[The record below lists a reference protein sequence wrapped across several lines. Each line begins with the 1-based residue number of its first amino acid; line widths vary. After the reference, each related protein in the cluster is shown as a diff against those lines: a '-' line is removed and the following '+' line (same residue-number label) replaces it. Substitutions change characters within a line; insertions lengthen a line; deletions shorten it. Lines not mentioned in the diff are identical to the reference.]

1 MFYGKG
7 KYMNYA
13 VETFDLNRIFKLKK
27 TKNKKENN
35 NSQGKLIA
43 LDNASIKIHQGEL
56 FGLLG
61 PNGAGKTTLIK
72 ILSTLLLPSSGTALV
87 DGVDVVKQPDQV
99 RKRINMVSGGEQ
111 CGYGI
116 LNVWET
122 LWMFSQFYGIPNKV
136 ALARIDEMLKIL
148 KMEEFAKTK
157 IGKLSTGLR
166 QKLNFMRGFVCDP
179 KIMFLDEPTLGLDVQ
194 IARDVRNYIRTWM
207 KENPERTVLLTTHYM
222 AEADELCD
230 RVAIIDKGKVMVCDT
245 PASLKKSLAGETVF
259 RIEVP
264 LSANGMEKFGQIPG
278 VKQFAYEHKSH
289 LGRTELKFIL
299 QDESAISNVTEF
311 LSNNGSRII
320 SLSKMEPSLED
331 VFVAL
336 VGRGLKNENGTQN

>member
-1 MFYGKG
+1 
-7 KYMNYA
+7 MNFA
-13 VETFDLNRIFKLKK
+13 VETFDLNRTFKLKK
-27 TKNKKENN
+27 VKNKKANGNN
-35 NSQGKLIA
+35 NGKLIA
-43 LDNASIKIHQGEL
+43 LENANIKIHQGEL

-72 ILSTLLLPSSGTALV
+72 ILSTLLLPNSGTALV
-87 DGVDVVKQPDQV
+87 DGIDVVKYPEKV
-99 RKRINMVSGGEQ
+99 RRKINMVSGGEQ

-116 LNVWET
+116 LTVRET

-136 ALARIDEMLKIL
+136 VHPRIDELLKIL
-148 KMEEFAKTK
+148 KMEEFARTK

-194 IARDVRNYIRTWM
+194 IARDVRAYIRTWM
-207 KENPERTVLLTTHYM
+207 KENLERTVLLTTHYM
-222 AEADELCD
+222 AEAEELCD
-230 RVAIIDKGKVMVCDT
+230 RVAIIDKGKVLVCDT
-245 PASLKKSLAGETVF
+245 PQNLKKSLAGEAVF

-264 LSANGMEKFGQIPG
+264 LCVNGIEKFGQISG

-299 QDESAISNVTEF
+299 EEESAISNVTES
-311 LSNNGSRII
+311 LSGNGSKII

-336 VGRGLKNENGTQN
+336 VGRGLKNEN

>member
-1 MFYGKG
+1 MS
-7 KYMNYA
+7 YA
-13 VETFDLNRIFKLKK
+13 VETFDLNRTFKLKK
-27 TKNKKENN
+27 AKNKKENGN
-35 NSQGKLIA
+35 NQGKLIA
-43 LDNASIKIHQGEL
+43 LDNANIKIHQGEL

-72 ILSTLLLPSSGTALV
+72 ILSTLLLPTSGTALV
-87 DGVDVVKQPDQV
+87 DGVDVVKYPEKV
-99 RKRINMVSGGEQ
+99 RRKINMVSGGEQ

-116 LNVWET
+116 LNVRET
-122 LWMFSQFYGIPNKV
+122 LWMFSQFYGIPTKV
-136 ALARIDEMLKIL
+136 VQARIDELLKIL

-166 QKLNFMRGFVCDP
+166 QKLNFMRGFICDP

-194 IARDVRNYIRTWM
+194 IARDVRAYIRTWM
-207 KENPERTVLLTTHYM
+207 KRNPERTVLLTTHYM
-222 AEADELCD
+222 AEAEELCD
-230 RVAIIDKGKVMVCDT
+230 RVAIIDKGKVLVCDS
-245 PASLKKSLAGETVF
+245 PQNLKKSLAGEAVF

-264 LSANGMEKFGQIPG
+264 LSTNGIEKFGQIPG
-278 VKQFAYEHKSH
+278 VKQFASEHKSH

-299 QDESAISNVTEF
+299 QEESAISNVTEF
-311 LSNNGSRII
+311 LSDNGSKII

-336 VGRGLKNENGTQN
+336 VGRGLEGEDRPEN

>member
-1 MFYGKG
+1 MMKG
-7 KYMNYA
+7 KEMNFA
-13 VETFDLNRIFKLKK
+13 VETFDLNRTFKLKK
-27 TKNKKENN
+27 VKNKKANGNN
-35 NSQGKLIA
+35 NGKLIA
-43 LDNASIKIHQGEL
+43 LENANIRIHQGEL

-72 ILSTLLLPSSGTALV
+72 IHSTLLLPNSGTALV
-87 DGVDVVKQPDQV
+87 DRIDVVKYPEKV
-99 RKRINMVSGGEQ
+99 RRKINMVCGGEQ

-116 LNVWET
+116 LTVRET

-136 ALARIDEMLKIL
+136 VHRRIDQLLKIL
-148 KMEEFAKTK
+148 KMEEFARTK

-194 IARDVRNYIRTWM
+194 IARDVRAYIRTWM

-230 RVAIIDKGKVMVCDT
+230 RVAIIDKGKVLVCDT
-245 PASLKKSLAGETVF
+245 PQNLKKSLAGETVF

-299 QDESAISNVTEF
+299 EEESAISNVTEF
-311 LSNNGSRII
+311 LSHNGSKII

-331 VFVAL
+331 VFVGL
-336 VGRGLKNENGTQN
+336 VGRGLKNED

>member
-1 MFYGKG
+1 
-7 KYMNYA
+7 
-13 VETFDLNRIFKLKK
+13 
-27 TKNKKENN
+27 
-35 NSQGKLIA
+35 
-43 LDNASIKIHQGEL
+43 
-56 FGLLG
+56 
-61 PNGAGKTTLIK
+61 LIK
-72 ILSTLLLPSSGTALV
+72 ILSTLLLPTSGTAMV
-87 DGVDVVKQPDQV
+87 DGEDVVKYPEKV
-99 RKRINMVSGGEQ
+99 RRKINMVSGGEQ

-116 LNVWET
+116 LNVRET
-122 LWMFSQFYGIPNKV
+122 LWMFSQFYGIPTKV
-136 ALARIDEMLKIL
+136 VQARIDELLKIL

-194 IARDVRNYIRTWM
+194 IARDVRAYIRTWM
-207 KENPERTVLLTTHYM
+207 KRNPERTVLLTTHYM

-230 RVAIIDKGKVMVCDT
+230 RVAIIDKGKVLVCDS
-245 PASLKKSLAGETVF
+245 PQSLKKSLAGEAVF

-264 LSANGMEKFGQIPG
+264 LSANGAEKFGQIVG

-289 LGRTELKFIL
+289 MGRTELKFIL
-299 QDESAISNVTEF
+299 HEESAISNVTEF
-311 LSNNGSRII
+311 LSDNGSKII

-336 VGRGLKNENGTQN
+336 VGRGLKDENGPEN

>member
-1 MFYGKG
+1 
-7 KYMNYA
+7 MNWA
-13 VETFDLNRIFKLKK
+13 VETIDLNRTFKIKRPR
-27 TKNKKENN
+27 NKKGKKGD
-35 NSQGKLIA
+35 QGKVIA
-43 LDNASIKIHQGEL
+43 LKDANIRIHQGEL

-72 ILSTLLLPSSGTALV
+72 ILSTLLLPTSGTALV
-87 DGVDVVKQPDQV
+87 DGIDVVKFPEKV
-99 RKRINMVSGGEQ
+99 RKRINMVTGGEQ

-116 LNVWET
+116 LTVRET

-136 ALARIDEMLKIL
+136 AHRRIDELLKIL
-148 KMEEFAKTK
+148 KMEEFARTK

-179 KIMFLDEPTLGLDVQ
+179 KIMFLDEPTLGLDGQ
-194 IARDVRNYIRTWM
+194 IARDVRAYIRTWM
-207 KENPERTVLLTTHYM
+207 RKNPERTILLTTHYM

-230 RVAIIDKGKVMVCDT
+230 RVAIIDKGKVLVCDT
-245 PASLKKSLAGETVF
+245 PQNLKKSLAKEAVF
-259 RIEVP
+259 HIQVP
-264 LSANGMEKFGQIPG
+264 LCMDRMEKFSQIPG

-299 QDESAISNVTEF
+299 KEESAISAVTEF
-311 LSNNGSRII
+311 LSRNGSRII

-336 VGRGLKNENGTQN
+336 VGRGLKDEN

>member
-1 MFYGKG
+1 VKG
-7 KYMNYA
+7 KEMNLA
-13 VETFDLNRIFKLKK
+13 VETFDLNRTFKLKK
-27 TKNKKENN
+27 AKNKKENGN
-35 NSQGKLIA
+35 NNGQLIA
-43 LDNASIKIHQGEL
+43 LEDANVQIRQGEL
-56 FGLLG
+56 FGVLG

-72 ILSTLLLPSSGTALV
+72 ILATLLLPTSGRALV
-87 DGVDVVKQPDQV
+87 DGIDVVKHPERV
-99 RKRINMVSGGEQ
+99 RKQINMVSGGEH

-116 LNVWET
+116 LTVRET
-122 LWMFSQFYGIPNKV
+122 LWMFSQFYGVPNKV
-136 ALARIDEMLKIL
+136 ALQRTDELLKIL

-194 IARDVRNYIRTWM
+194 VARDVRAYIRTWM
-207 KENPERTVLLTTHYM
+207 KKDPEKTVLLTTHYM

-230 RVAIIDKGKVMVCDT
+230 RVAIIDKGKVLVCDS
-245 PASLKKSLAGETVF
+245 PQNLKKSLAGEAVF

-264 LSANGMEKFGQIPG
+264 LAVNGTEKFGQIPG
-278 VKQFAYEHKSH
+278 VKQFAYDHKSH
-289 LGRTELKFIL
+289 LGTTELKFIL
-299 QDESAISNVTEF
+299 EDESAISSVTES
-311 LSNNGSRII
+311 LSGNGSKII

-336 VGRGLKNENGTQN
+336 VGRGLKDEN

>member
-1 MFYGKG
+1 MKG
-7 KYMNYA
+7 KKMNLA
-13 VETFDLNRIFKLKK
+13 VETFDLNRTFKLKK
-27 TKNKKENN
+27 VKNKKANGNN
-35 NSQGKLIA
+35 NGKLIA
-43 LDNASIKIHQGEL
+43 LENANIKILQGEL

-72 ILSTLLLPSSGTALV
+72 ILSTLLLPTSGTALV
-87 DGVDVVKQPDQV
+87 DGVDVVKYPEKV
-99 RKRINMVSGGEQ
+99 RRKINMVSGGEQ

-116 LNVWET
+116 LTVRET
-122 LWMFSQFYGIPNKV
+122 LWMFSQFYGISNKV
-136 ALARIDEMLKIL
+136 VQGRIDELLKIL
-148 KMEEFAKTK
+148 KMEEFARTK

-194 IARDVRNYIRTWM
+194 IARDVRAYIRTWM
-207 KENPERTVLLTTHYM
+207 KENLERTVLLTTHYM

-230 RVAIIDKGKVMVCDT
+230 RVAIIDKGKVLVCDS
-245 PASLKKSLAGETVF
+245 PQNLKKSIAGEAVF
-259 RIEVP
+259 RIEIP
-264 LSANGMEKFGQIPG
+264 LSVNGMEKFSQISG

-299 QDESAISNVTEF
+299 EEESAISNVTES
-311 LSNNGSRII
+311 LSGNGSKII

-336 VGRGLKNENGTQN
+336 VGRGLKNED

>member
-1 MFYGKG
+1 
-7 KYMNYA
+7 MNPA
-13 VETFDLNRIFKLKK
+13 VETFDLNRTFKIKK
-27 TKNKKENN
+27 VKNKKGKGDNN
-35 NSQGKLIA
+35 GKLIA
-43 LDNASIKIHQGEL
+43 LENANIKIHQGEL
-56 FGLLG
+56 FGVLG

-72 ILSTLLLPSSGTALV
+72 ILATLLLPSSGTAQV
-87 DGVDVVKQPDQV
+87 DGIDVVKYPEKV
-99 RKRINMVSGGEQ
+99 RRQINMVSGGEQ

-116 LNVWET
+116 LTVRET
-122 LWMFSQFYGIPNKV
+122 LWMFSQFYGISSKV
-136 ALARIDEMLKIL
+136 VHRRIDELLSIL
-148 KMEEFAKTK
+148 KMEEFARTK

-194 IARDVRNYIRTWM
+194 IARDVRAYIRKWM

-230 RVAIIDKGKVMVCDT
+230 RVAIIDRGRVLVCDT
-245 PASLKKSLAGETVF
+245 PQNLKKSLAGEAVF

-264 LSANGMEKFGQIPG
+264 LQVNDIDRFGQISG

-299 QDESAISNVTEF
+299 EEESAISNVTES
-311 LSNNGSRII
+311 LSGNGSKII

-336 VGRGLKNENGTQN
+336 VGRGLKDEDQSQN

>member
-1 MFYGKG
+1 M
-7 KYMNYA
+7 
-13 VETFDLNRIFKLKK
+13 KK
-27 TKNKKENN
+27 AKSKKKNKNNQSTVVALENAN
-35 NSQGKLIA
+35 
-43 LDNASIKIHQGEL
+43 IKIHQGEL

-72 ILSTLLLPSSGTALV
+72 ILATLLLPNSGTALV
-87 DGVDVVKQPDQV
+87 DGIDVVKYPEKV
-99 RKRINMVSGGEQ
+99 RRKINMVSGGEQ

-116 LNVWET
+116 LTVKET
-122 LWMFSQFYGIPNKV
+122 LWMFSQFYGLPSRV
-136 ALARIDEMLKIL
+136 VHRRIDELLKIL
-148 KMEEFAKTK
+148 KMEEFARTK

-194 IARDVRNYIRTWM
+194 IARDVRAYIRTWM
-207 KENPERTVLLTTHYM
+207 KENSERTILLTTHYM

-230 RVAIIDKGKVMVCDT
+230 RVAIIDRGKVLVCDT
-245 PASLKKSLAGETVF
+245 PQSLKKSLAGEAVF
-259 RIEVP
+259 RIEIP
-264 LSANGMEKFGQIPG
+264 LSVNGMEKFGQVPG

-299 QDESAISNVTEF
+299 EEEAAISNVTES
-311 LSNNGSRII
+311 LSGNGSKII
-320 SLSKMEPSLED
+320 TLSKMEPSLED

-336 VGRGLKNENGTQN
+336 VGRGLKDEN

>member
-1 MFYGKG
+1 
-7 KYMNYA
+7 MNQA
-13 VETFDLNRIFKLKK
+13 VETFDLNRTFKLKK
-27 TKNKKENN
+27 AKNKKENGN
-35 NSQGKLIA
+35 NNGKLIA
-43 LDNASIKIHQGEL
+43 LENANVQIHQGEL

-72 ILSTLLLPSSGTALV
+72 ILATLLLPTSGRALV
-87 DGVDVVKQPDQV
+87 DGIDVVQHPERV
-99 RKRINMVSGGEQ
+99 RRRINMVSGGEH

-116 LNVWET
+116 LNVRET
-122 LWMFSQFYGIPNKV
+122 LWMFSQFYGIANKV
-136 ALARIDEMLKIL
+136 AHRRIDELLKIL
-148 KMEEFAKTK
+148 GMEEFAKTK

-194 IARDVRNYIRTWM
+194 IARDVRAYVRTWM
-207 KENPERTVLLTTHYM
+207 KENLERTVLMTTHYM

-230 RVAIIDKGKVMVCDT
+230 RVAIIDKGKVLVCDT
-245 PASLKKSLAGETVF
+245 PQNLKKSLAGEAVF
-259 RIEVP
+259 RIEIP
-264 LSANGMEKFGQIPG
+264 LSVNGMEKFGEIAG
-278 VKQFAYEHKSH
+278 VKSFAYDHKSH

-299 QDESAISNVTEF
+299 EEEAAISNVTES
-311 LSNNGSRII
+311 LSGNGSKII

-336 VGRGLKNENGTQN
+336 VGRGLKDEN

>member
-1 MFYGKG
+1 
-7 KYMNYA
+7 MNLA
-13 VETFDLNRIFKLKK
+13 VETFDLNRTFKIKK
-27 TKNKKENN
+27 AKSKKKNKNNQSTVVALENAN
-35 NSQGKLIA
+35 
-43 LDNASIKIHQGEL
+43 IKIHQGEL

-72 ILSTLLLPSSGTALV
+72 ILATLLLPNSGTALV
-87 DGVDVVKQPDQV
+87 DGIDVVKYPEKV
-99 RKRINMVSGGEQ
+99 RRKINMVSGGEQ

-116 LNVWET
+116 LTVKET
-122 LWMFSQFYGIPNKV
+122 LWMFSQFYGLPSRV
-136 ALARIDEMLKIL
+136 VHRRIDELLKIL
-148 KMEEFAKTK
+148 KMEEFARTK

-194 IARDVRNYIRTWM
+194 IARDVRAYIRTWM
-207 KENPERTVLLTTHYM
+207 KENSERTILLTTHYM

-230 RVAIIDKGKVMVCDT
+230 RVAIIDRGKVLVCDT
-245 PASLKKSLAGETVF
+245 PQSLKKSLAGEAVF
-259 RIEVP
+259 RIEIP
-264 LSANGMEKFGQIPG
+264 LSVNGMEKFGQVPG

-299 QDESAISNVTEF
+299 EEEAAISNVTES
-311 LSNNGSRII
+311 LSGNGSKII
-320 SLSKMEPSLED
+320 TLSKMEPSLED

-336 VGRGLKNENGTQN
+336 VGRGLKDEN

>member
-1 MFYGKG
+1 
-7 KYMNYA
+7 MNYA
-13 VETFDLNRIFKLKK
+13 VETFDLNRSFKLKK

-35 NSQGKLIA
+35 NTPGKLVA

-56 FGLLG
+56 FGVLG

-99 RKRINMVSGGEQ
+99 RKRINMVSGGEH

-116 LNVWET
+116 LNVRET
-122 LWMFSQFYGIPNKV
+122 LWMFSQFYGIPTQV
-136 ALARIDEMLKIL
+136 AQGRIDELLKIL

-166 QKLNFMRGFVCDP
+166 QKLNFMRGFVCGP

-194 IARDVRNYIRTWM
+194 IARDVRAYIRTWM

-245 PASLKKSLAGETVF
+245 PGNLKKTLAGEAVF

-264 LSANGMEKFGQIPG
+264 LSANGMEKFGQISG

-299 QDESAISNVTEF
+299 HDESAISNITEF
-311 LSNNGSRII
+311 LSNNGSKII

-336 VGRGLKNENGTQN
+336 VGRGLKDENGSQN

>member
-1 MFYGKG
+1 MKG
-7 KYMNYA
+7 KEMNWA
-13 VETFDLNRIFKLKK
+13 VETFDLNRTFKLKK
-27 TKNKKENN
+27 VKNKKANGNN
-35 NSQGKLIA
+35 NGKLIA
-43 LDNASIKIHQGEL
+43 LENANIKIHQGEL

-72 ILSTLLLPSSGTALV
+72 ILSTLLLPNSGTALV
-87 DGVDVVKQPDQV
+87 DGIDVVKYPEKV
-99 RKRINMVSGGEQ
+99 RRKINMVCGGEQ

-116 LNVWET
+116 LTVRET

-136 ALARIDEMLKIL
+136 VHRRIDQLLKIL
-148 KMEEFAKTK
+148 KMEEFARTK

-194 IARDVRNYIRTWM
+194 IARDVRAYIRTWM

-230 RVAIIDKGKVMVCDT
+230 RIAIIDKGKVLVCDT
-245 PASLKKSLAGETVF
+245 PQNLKKSLAKETVF

-264 LSANGMEKFGQIPG
+264 LSANRMEKFGQIPG
-278 VKQFAYEHKSH
+278 VKQFAYEHRSH

-299 QDESAISNVTEF
+299 EEESAISNVTEF
-311 LSNNGSRII
+311 LSHNGSKII

-331 VFVAL
+331 VFVGL
-336 VGRGLKNENGTQN
+336 VGRGLKNED

>member
-1 MFYGKG
+1 
-7 KYMNYA
+7 MNWA
-13 VETFDLNRIFKLKK
+13 VETFDLNRTFKLKK
-27 TKNKKENN
+27 VKNKKANGNN
-35 NSQGKLIA
+35 NGKLIA
-43 LDNASIKIHQGEL
+43 LENANIRIHQGEL

-72 ILSTLLLPSSGTALV
+72 ILSTLLLPNSGTALV
-87 DGVDVVKQPDQV
+87 DGIDVVKYPEKV
-99 RKRINMVSGGEQ
+99 RRKINMVCGGEQ

-116 LNVWET
+116 LTVRET

-136 ALARIDEMLKIL
+136 VHRRIDQLLKIL
-148 KMEEFAKTK
+148 KMEEFARTK

-194 IARDVRNYIRTWM
+194 IARDVRAYIRTWM

-230 RVAIIDKGKVMVCDT
+230 RIAIIDKGKVLVCDT
-245 PASLKKSLAGETVF
+245 PQNLKKSLAKETVF

-264 LSANGMEKFGQIPG
+264 LSANRMEKFGQIPG
-278 VKQFAYEHKSH
+278 VKQFAYEHRSH

-299 QDESAISNVTEF
+299 EEESAISNVTEF
-311 LSNNGSRII
+311 LSHNGSKII

-331 VFVAL
+331 VFVGL
-336 VGRGLKNENGTQN
+336 VGRGLKNED

>member
-1 MFYGKG
+1 MKG
-7 KYMNYA
+7 KEMNLA
-13 VETFDLNRIFKLKK
+13 VETFDLNRTFKLKK
-27 TKNKKENN
+27 AKNKGENGNN
-35 NSQGKLIA
+35 NGKLIA
-43 LDNASIKIHQGEL
+43 LENANIKIHQGEL

-72 ILSTLLLPSSGTALV
+72 ILATLLLPTSGTGLV
-87 DGVDVVKQPDQV
+87 DGIDVVKYPEKV
-99 RKRINMVSGGEQ
+99 RKKINMVSGGEH

-116 LNVWET
+116 LTVRET
-122 LWMFSQFYGIPNKV
+122 LWMFSQFYGIATKV
-136 ALARIDEMLKIL
+136 AHRRIDELLKIL

-194 IARDVRNYIRTWM
+194 IARDVRIYIRTWM

-230 RVAIIDKGKVMVCDT
+230 RVAIIDKGRVLVCDS
-245 PASLKKSLAGETVF
+245 PQNLKKSLAGEAVF
-259 RIEVP
+259 YIEIP
-264 LSANGMEKFGQIPG
+264 LSVNGMEKFGQIPG

-299 QDESAISNVTEF
+299 EEESAISNVTES
-311 LSNNGSRII
+311 LSGNGSKII

-336 VGRGLKNENGTQN
+336 VGRGLKNEN

>member
-1 MFYGKG
+1 MVKG
-7 KYMNYA
+7 KEMNYA
-13 VETFDLNRIFKLKK
+13 VETFDLNRTFKLKK
-27 TKNKKENN
+27 AKNKKENGN
-35 NSQGKLIA
+35 NNGKLIA
-43 LDNASIKIHQGEL
+43 LENANIKIHQGEL

-72 ILSTLLLPSSGTALV
+72 ILSTLLLPTSGTARV
-87 DGVDVVKQPDQV
+87 DGIDVIKYPEKV
-99 RKRINMVSGGEQ
+99 RRKINMVSGGEQ

-116 LNVWET
+116 LTVRET
-122 LWMFSQFYGIPNKV
+122 LWMFSQFYGISSQV
-136 ALARIDEMLKIL
+136 AHRRIDELLKIL
-148 KMEEFAKTK
+148 KMEKFARTK
-157 IGKLSTGLR
+157 LGKLSTGLK

-194 IARDVRNYIRTWM
+194 IARDVRAYIRTWM
-207 KENPERTVLLTTHYM
+207 KKNPERTVLLTTHYM

-230 RVAIIDKGKVMVCDT
+230 RVAIIDQGKVLVCDT
-245 PASLKKSLAGETVF
+245 PQNLKKSLAGEAVF
-259 RIEVP
+259 RIEVS
-264 LSANGMEKFGQIPG
+264 LSTNGMEKFGQISG

-299 QDESAISNVTEF
+299 KEESAISNVTEF
-311 LSNNGSRII
+311 LSGNGSKII

-336 VGRGLKNENGTQN
+336 VGRGLKDEN

>member
-1 MFYGKG
+1 
-7 KYMNYA
+7 MNFA
-13 VETFDLNRIFKLKK
+13 VETFDLNRTFKLKK
-27 TKNKKENN
+27 AKNKKENGN
-35 NSQGKLIA
+35 NNGKLIA
-43 LDNASIKIHQGEL
+43 LENANIKIHQGEL

-72 ILSTLLLPSSGTALV
+72 ILATLLLPDSGTALV
-87 DGVDVVKQPDQV
+87 DGIDVVKYPEKV
-99 RKRINMVSGGEQ
+99 RRLINMVSGGEH

-116 LNVWET
+116 LTVRET
-122 LWMFSQFYGIPNKV
+122 LWMFSQFYGISNKV
-136 ALARIDEMLKIL
+136 AHRRIDELLDIL
-148 KMEEFAKTK
+148 KMEEFARTK

-194 IARDVRNYIRTWM
+194 IARDVRAYIRTWM
-207 KENPERTVLLTTHYM
+207 KENPERTILMTTHYM

-230 RVAIIDKGKVMVCDT
+230 RVAIIDKGKVLVCDSPQT
-245 PASLKKSLAGETVF
+245 LKKSLAGEAVF

-264 LSANGMEKFGQIPG
+264 LSVNGMEKFGQIPG

-299 QDESAISNVTEF
+299 EEESAISEVTEC
-311 LSNNGSRII
+311 LSGNGSKII

-336 VGRGLKNENGTQN
+336 VGRGLKDEN

>member
-1 MFYGKG
+1 
-7 KYMNYA
+7 MNFA
-13 VETFDLNRIFKLKK
+13 VETFDLNRTFKLKK
-27 TKNKKENN
+27 VKNKKADGNN
-35 NSQGKLIA
+35 NGKLIA
-43 LDNASIKIHQGEL
+43 LENANIKIHQGEL

-72 ILSTLLLPSSGTALV
+72 ILSTLLLPTSGTALV
-87 DGVDVVKQPDQV
+87 DGVDVVKHPEKV
-99 RKRINMVSGGEQ
+99 RRQINMVCGGEQ

-116 LNVWET
+116 LTVRET
-122 LWMFSQFYGIPNKV
+122 LWMFSQFYGISNKV
-136 ALARIDEMLKIL
+136 VQGRIDELLKIL
-148 KMEEFAKTK
+148 KMEEFARTK

-194 IARDVRNYIRTWM
+194 IARDVRAYIRTWM
-207 KENPERTVLLTTHYM
+207 KENLERTVLLTTHYM

-230 RVAIIDKGKVMVCDT
+230 RVAIIDKGKVLVCDT
-245 PASLKKSLAGETVF
+245 PQNLKKSLAGETVF
-259 RIEVP
+259 RIEIP

-299 QDESAISNVTEF
+299 EEESAISNVTEF
-311 LSNNGSRII
+311 LSHNGSKII

-331 VFVAL
+331 VFVGL
-336 VGRGLKNENGTQN
+336 VGRGLKNED

>member
-1 MFYGKG
+1 
-7 KYMNYA
+7 MNFA
-13 VETFDLNRIFKLKK
+13 VETFDLNRTFKIKK
-27 TKNKKENN
+27 AKNKKENGN
-35 NSQGKLIA
+35 NNGKLIA
-43 LDNASIKIHQGEL
+43 LENANIKIHQGEL

-72 ILSTLLLPSSGTALV
+72 ILSTLLLPNSGTALV
-87 DGVDVVKQPDQV
+87 DRIDVVKYPEKV
-99 RKRINMVSGGEQ
+99 RRKINMVCGGEQ

-116 LNVWET
+116 LTVRET

-136 ALARIDEMLKIL
+136 VHRRIDQLLKIL
-148 KMEEFAKTK
+148 KMEEFARTK

-194 IARDVRNYIRTWM
+194 IARDVRAYIRTWM
-207 KENPERTVLLTTHYM
+207 KENPERTILLTTHYM

-230 RVAIIDKGKVMVCDT
+230 RIAIIDKGKVLVCDT
-245 PASLKKSLAGETVF
+245 PQNLKKSLAKETVF

-264 LSANGMEKFGQIPG
+264 LSANRMEKFGQIPG
-278 VKQFAYEHKSH
+278 VKQFAYEHRSH

-299 QDESAISNVTEF
+299 EEESAISNVTEF
-311 LSNNGSRII
+311 LSHNGSKII

-331 VFVAL
+331 VFVGL
-336 VGRGLKNENGTQN
+336 VGRGLKNED

>member
-1 MFYGKG
+1 
-7 KYMNYA
+7 MNWA
-13 VETFDLNRIFKLKK
+13 VETFDLNRTFKLKK
-27 TKNKKENN
+27 VKNKKANGNN
-35 NSQGKLIA
+35 NGKLIA
-43 LDNASIKIHQGEL
+43 LENANIKIHQGEL

-72 ILSTLLLPSSGTALV
+72 ILSTLLLPNSGTALV
-87 DGVDVVKQPDQV
+87 DGIDVVKYPEKV
-99 RKRINMVSGGEQ
+99 RRKINMVCGGEQ

-116 LNVWET
+116 LTVRET

-136 ALARIDEMLKIL
+136 VHRRIDQLLKIL
-148 KMEEFAKTK
+148 KMEEFARTK

-194 IARDVRNYIRTWM
+194 IARDVRAYIRTWM

-230 RVAIIDKGKVMVCDT
+230 RIAIIDKGKVLVCDT
-245 PASLKKSLAGETVF
+245 PQNLKKSLAKETVF

-264 LSANGMEKFGQIPG
+264 LSANRMEKFGQIPG
-278 VKQFAYEHKSH
+278 VKQFAYEHRSH

-299 QDESAISNVTEF
+299 EEESAISNVTEF
-311 LSNNGSRII
+311 LSHNGSKII

-331 VFVAL
+331 VFVGL
-336 VGRGLKNENGTQN
+336 VGRGLKNED

>member
-1 MFYGKG
+1 
-7 KYMNYA
+7 MNYA

-27 TKNKKENN
+27 AKNKKENN
-35 NSQGKLIA
+35 NTPGKLIA

-72 ILSTLLLPSSGTALV
+72 ILSTLLLPTSGTAMV
-87 DGVDVVKQPDQV
+87 DEIDVVKYPEKV
-99 RKRINMVSGGEQ
+99 RRKINMVSGGEQ

-116 LNVWET
+116 LNVRET
-122 LWMFSQFYGIPNKV
+122 LWMFSQFYGIPTKV
-136 ALARIDEMLKIL
+136 VQLRIDELLKIL

-194 IARDVRNYIRTWM
+194 IARDVRAYIRTWM
-207 KENPERTVLLTTHYM
+207 KRNPERTVLLTTHYM

-230 RVAIIDKGKVMVCDT
+230 RVAIIDKGKVLVCDS
-245 PASLKKSLAGETVF
+245 PQNLKKSLAGEAVF

-264 LSANGMEKFGQIPG
+264 LSSNGMEKFGQIAG

-299 QDESAISNVTEF
+299 HEESAISNITEF
-311 LSNNGSRII
+311 LSDNGSKII

-336 VGRGLKNENGTQN
+336 VGRGLKDENGPEN

>member
-1 MFYGKG
+1 
-7 KYMNYA
+7 MNYA

-27 TKNKKENN
+27 AKNKKENN
-35 NSQGKLIA
+35 NTPGKLIA

-72 ILSTLLLPSSGTALV
+72 ILSTLLLPTSGTAMV
-87 DGVDVVKQPDQV
+87 DEIDVVKYPEKV
-99 RKRINMVSGGEQ
+99 RRKINMVSGGEQ

-116 LNVWET
+116 LNVRET
-122 LWMFSQFYGIPNKV
+122 LWMFSQFYGIPTKV
-136 ALARIDEMLKIL
+136 VQLRIDELLKIL

-207 KENPERTVLLTTHYM
+207 KRNPERTVLLTTHYM

-230 RVAIIDKGKVMVCDT
+230 RVAIIDKGKVLVCDS
-245 PASLKKSLAGETVF
+245 PQNLKKSLAGEAVF

-264 LSANGMEKFGQIPG
+264 LSSNGMEKFGQIAG

-299 QDESAISNVTEF
+299 HEESAISNITEF
-311 LSNNGSRII
+311 LSDNGSKII

-336 VGRGLKNENGTQN
+336 VGRGLKDENGPEN

>member
-1 MFYGKG
+1 
-7 KYMNYA
+7 MNYA
-13 VETFDLNRIFKLKK
+13 VETFDLNRSFKLKK
-27 TKNKKENN
+27 AKNKKENTN
-35 NSQGKLIA
+35 TPGKLVA

-87 DGVDVVKQPDQV
+87 DGVDVEKHPDQV
-99 RKRINMVSGGEQ
+99 RKRINMVSGGEH

-116 LNVWET
+116 LNVRET
-122 LWMFSQFYGIPNKV
+122 LWMFSQFYGIPTKV
-136 ALARIDEMLKIL
+136 AQARIDDLLKIL

-166 QKLNFMRGFVCDP
+166 QKLNFMRGFVCGP

-194 IARDVRNYIRTWM
+194 IARDVRAYIRTWM

-245 PASLKKSLAGETVF
+245 PGNLKKTLAGEAVF

-264 LSANGMEKFGQIPG
+264 LSANGMEKFGQISG

-299 QDESAISNVTEF
+299 HDESAISNVTKF
-311 LSNNGSRII
+311 LSDNGSRII

-336 VGRGLKNENGTQN
+336 VGRGLKDENGSQN

>member
-1 MFYGKG
+1 
-7 KYMNYA
+7 MNFA
-13 VETFDLNRIFKLKK
+13 VETFDLNRTFKIKK
-27 TKNKKENN
+27 AKNKKENGN
-35 NSQGKLIA
+35 NNGKLIA
-43 LDNASIKIHQGEL
+43 LENANIKIHQGEL

-72 ILSTLLLPSSGTALV
+72 ILSTLLLPNSGTALV
-87 DGVDVVKQPDQV
+87 DGIDVVKYPEKV
-99 RKRINMVSGGEQ
+99 RRKINMVCGGEQ

-116 LNVWET
+116 LTVRET

-136 ALARIDEMLKIL
+136 VHRRIDQLLKIL
-148 KMEEFAKTK
+148 KMEEFARTK

-194 IARDVRNYIRTWM
+194 IARDVRAYIRTWM

-230 RVAIIDKGKVMVCDT
+230 RVAIIDRGKVLVCDT
-245 PASLKKSLAGETVF
+245 PQNLKKSLAGETVF
-259 RIEVP
+259 RIEIP

-299 QDESAISNVTEF
+299 EEESAISNVTEF
-311 LSNNGSRII
+311 LSHNGSKII

-331 VFVAL
+331 VFVGL
-336 VGRGLKNENGTQN
+336 VGRGLKNED

>member
-1 MFYGKG
+1 MVKG
-7 KYMNYA
+7 TIMNFA
-13 VETFDLNRIFKLKK
+13 VETSDLNRFFKIKK
-27 TKNKKENN
+27 SKNKKNN
-35 NSQGKLIA
+35 GNSNGRLVA

-72 ILSTLLLPSSGTALV
+72 ILATLLLPSSGTALV
-87 DGVDVVKQPDQV
+87 DGIDVVKHPERV
-99 RKRINMVSGGEQ
+99 RRLINMVSGGEH

-116 LNVWET
+116 LTVRET
-122 LWMFSQFYGIPNKV
+122 LWMFSQFYGIPNRV
-136 ALARIDEMLKIL
+136 ALERVDQLLKIL

-194 IARDVRNYIRTWM
+194 IARDVRSYIRTWM
-207 KENPERTVLLTTHYM
+207 RENPERTVLLTTHYM
-222 AEADELCD
+222 AEAEELCD
-230 RVAIIDKGKVMVCDT
+230 RVAIIDKGKVLVCDA
-245 PASLKKSLAGETVF
+245 PQNLKKTLAGEAVYH
-259 RIEVP
+259 IEVP
-264 LSANGMEKFGQIPG
+264 MSPNGMDEYEKVNG
-278 VKQFAYEHKSH
+278 VQQFAYEHKTHS
-289 LGRTELKFIL
+289 GTTKLKFIL
-299 QDESAISNVTEF
+299 KDESAISSVTEF
-311 LSNNGSRII
+311 LSKNGSRII

-336 VGRGLKNENGTQN
+336 VGRGLKDEN

>member
-1 MFYGKG
+1 MS
-7 KYMNYA
+7 YA
-13 VETFDLNRIFKLKK
+13 VETFDLNRTFKIKK
-27 TKNKKENN
+27 KKKENG
-35 NSQGKLIA
+35 NSQSVLIA
-43 LDNASIKIHQGEL
+43 LDNAYIKIHQGEL

-72 ILSTLLLPSSGTALV
+72 ILSTLLLPTSGTALV
-87 DGVDVVKQPDQV
+87 DGIDVVKYPEKV

-116 LNVWET
+116 LNVRET
-122 LWMFSQFYGIPNKV
+122 LWMFSQFYGIPTKV
-136 ALARIDEMLKIL
+136 ALARIDELLKIL
-148 KMEEFAKTK
+148 KMEDFARTK

-194 IARDVRNYIRTWM
+194 IARDVRNYIRSWL
-207 KENPERTVLLTTHYM
+207 KQNLERTVLLTTHYM

-230 RVAIIDKGKVMVCDT
+230 RVAIIDKGKVLVCDS
-245 PASLKKSLAGETVF
+245 PQSLKKSLAGETVF

-264 LSANGMEKFGQIPG
+264 LSTNGVEKFGQISG
-278 VKQFAYEHKSH
+278 VKKFAYEHKSH

-299 QDESAISNVTEF
+299 HEESAISNVTEF
-311 LSNNGSRII
+311 LSDNGSKII

-331 VFVAL
+331 VFVTL
-336 VGRGLKNENGTQN
+336 VGRGLTGTETETEKK